1 MLAVCI
7 GLDIHKKYSYAAVV
21 DELGE
26 IKEEVRIE
34 NTKQSLEQFVSKY
47 KGAKAV
53 IEATGNYRFI
63 YDILEK
69 YMDVKLAHPYK
80 TRVIA
85 EARIK
90 NDHLDA
96 KMLAHLLSKPYSRKL
111 CTT

>member
-1 MLAVCI
+1 VLAVCI

-26 IKEEVRIE
+26 IKEETRIE
-34 NTKQSLEQFVSKY
+34 NTKQSLEQFASKY